1 MRKEFS
7 TIALHLDDRTLSS
20 TRLRIEG
27 ERRAAAFAF
36 KGPGKT
42 GRLTPRKMGKNGD
55 QIQRLSKCPAEVF
68 LIQYW
73 VDIDD
78 SVLEQI
84 EKLVQLK
91 AYLESRKLWY
101 GVIDGHDSARL
112 IRAYPK
118 AFAKTG
124 AKKR

>member
-73 VDIDD
+73 VDM
-78 SVLEQI
+78 
-84 EKLVQLK
+84 
-91 AYLESRKLWY
+91 
-101 GVIDGHDSARL
+101 GL
-112 IRAYPK
+112 IRFGGHLPK
-118 AFAKTG
+118 GGYDVRNGRITESATTPTLHG
-124 AKKR
+124 